1 MDTPT
6 YWENPKYYQERNKQM
21 LEDKKT
27 MTNAQLVQKYGI
39 SQNRIFQIVKKLQ
52 EDKNGTR

>member
-1 MDTPT
+1 MDKPT
-6 YWENPKYYQERNKQM
+6 YWENPTLYQERNKQM
-21 LEDKKT
+21 LKDKET